1 MGATQ
6 RDRWDAVRLDKS
18 PDTRS
23 LGGLPSDLSGLQS
36 GAGSHR
42 RGDVIGLQV
51 GLPDVVAVQTRQATF
66 EARAAWRFSAY

>member
-1 MGATQ
+1 MG
-6 RDRWDAVRLDKS
+6 
-18 PDTRS
+18 S

-66 EARAAWRFSAY
+66 EARAACRFSAY